1 MSANVGKT
9 VWMKSPSEDRLQ
21 RKKAVTMGADVT
33 SETREPILTN
43 PLASSW
49 GPPQAPD
56 LIAIF
61 VSMLY
66 LFGHICFNVTQEW
79 MRLALLLLSLPS
91 FVPLLSWVLGF
102 GLCLTQN
109 QWVCTVLFLCS
120 SSNMQ
125 KPSPTILC
133 KIWQVPWQY
142 ISSLYM
148 IYPWRLCSMWT
159 LSSLLPIIIYASKE
173 QGSHLLCSH
182 IYVHKG
188 VHLYRNKF

>member
-9 VWMKSPSEDRLQ
+9 VWMKSPSEYRLQ
-21 RKKAVTMGADVT
+21 REKAASMGADVT

-66 LFGHICFNVTQEW
+66 LFDHTCFYVTQEW

-91 FVPLLSWVLGF
+91 FAPLLSWVLGF

-109 QWVCTVLFLCS
+109 PMGMHCLVSLFLIQHAETFSDNTLQNLTS
-120 SSNMQ
+120 SM
-125 KPSPTILC
+125 TIYL
-133 KIWQVPWQY
+133 
-142 ISSLYM
+142 ISVYDLSLKTM
-148 IYPWRLCSMWT
+148 
-159 LSSLLPIIIYASKE
+159 
-173 QGSHLLCSH
+173 
-182 IYVHKG
+182 
-188 VHLYRNKF
+188 